1 VLEVFMRR
9 LLLVLSAVAL
19 ALVAAGCFPTAGP
32 AWTYAPPTPSPTV
45 DPSASVAPSDSASAA
60 PSAADSAAPS
70 AGGSGGGAAGSVV
83 QVSAVGV
90 AFEQAALT
98 APANTP
104 FTIHFNN
111 KDAGIPHNIEIKDA
125 ASMTM
130 FKGDIVNGP
139 AEKDYAVPALPA
151 GAYTFNCTV
160 HPNMTGTLTVG
171 P

>member
-1 VLEVFMRR
+1 MRR
-9 LLLVLSAVAL
+9 SLLVLSAVAL
-19 ALVAAGCFPTAGP
+19 ALVAAGCYPTAGP

-45 DPSASVAPSDSASAA
+45 DPSASVVPSAPVPASGG

-70 AGGSGGGAAGSVV
+70 AGGSATVV

-125 ASMTM
+125 SSMTM

-151 GAYTFNCTV
+151 GTYSFNCTV